1 MNLDVNPSK
10 TNRPL
15 VSSDEIDFDFKPI
28 TSGLGFHHDK
38 TTEIKPAFT
47 DAVTHQTRP
56 STIPVKSVLRK
67 ENENQFYQNELSI
80 FYGNQ
85 APVTQPEVAPIKEKI
100 IRQATKSQ
108 RVVAYVLDLGFVLS
122 CLGLVLTVM
131 ARMIH
136 MDLVEV
142 WSAYPNEITPL
153 VVTLFVG
160 FYLLYFSIFEKTPQS
175 TLGKNMVGIKVVD
188 LDNRAQ
194 SMIML
199 MLRSLTSLMNFVSLG
214 LFSYFNLQ
222 NKISNTKVIK
232 VD

>member
-10 TNRPL
+10 INRPL
-15 VSSDEIDFDFKPI
+15 VAADEIEFDFKPI
-28 TSGLGFHHDK
+28 TSGLGFHQEK
-38 TTEIKPAFT
+38 TSEIKPAFIDT
-47 DAVTHQTRP
+47 LNLQTRS
-56 STIPVKSVLRK
+56 STTPAKSLLRK
-67 ENENQFYQNELSI
+67 ENENQVYQNELSL

-85 APVTQPEVAPIKEKI
+85 QPATLPEVVTVKEKI

-108 RVVAYVLDLGFVLS
+108 RIVAYVLDLGFILS
-122 CLGLVLTVM
+122 CLGLILTIM

-142 WSAYPNEITPL
+142 WSTYPNEINPL
-153 VVTLFVG
+153 VITLFVG
-160 FYLLYFSIFEKTPQS
+160 FYLLYFSIFEKTAQS
-175 TLGKNMVGIKVVD
+175 TLGKTMVGIKVVD
-188 LDNRAQ
+188 LDNKPQ